1 MSNAKQ
7 DYGARRIYQHHRAQ
21 VHAYEWASRATVEY
35 GQAIQHEDQAR
46 ARQGHD
52 HAWQRDRMAEERRL
66 AEFHGVRTTEA
77 LRLAEMWARVAQ
89 ALADGALPVTGT
101 LEARGPHDDQGS
113 LTDSLANPD
122 IAGTYP

>member
-1 MSNAKQ
+1 MSGDEQ
-7 DYGARRIYQHHRAQ
+7 DYGAWRSEQHRRAQ
-21 VHAYEWASRATVEY
+21 AHAFSAAEQAQAMYE
-35 GQAIQHEDQAR
+35 QAVGYEDKAR
-46 ARQGHD
+46 GYADNPHLGG
-52 HAWQRDRMAEERRL
+52 WMADARRL
-66 AEFHGVRTTEA
+66 AQIHGVRSTEA
-77 LRLAEMWARVAQ
+77 LKLAEMWARVAQ